1 MGKGIERELFQAIT
15 SMSDCRKSK
24 KFVFVKRNI
33 EDNQALVRIARQWS
47 CTLYTT
53 SLIPMCKKDCEMMPP
68 YCRPSPYR
76 SVEYIVVSCRNLPPL
91 QPKQRYTYFLPCES
105 IMYVVWSSLA
115 NENAL
120 SSASNPVSPSILTL
134 KKKSS
139 TDAMLPLSHMDTLI
153 KQ

>member
-1 MGKGIERELFQAIT
+1 MPVNAGKRHFWEYCPRRYLPVANT
-15 SMSDCRKSK
+15 ASK
-24 KFVFVKRNI
+24 CHRP
-33 EDNQALVRIARQWS
+33 
-47 CTLYTT
+47 TL
-53 SLIPMCKKDCEMMPP
+53 
-68 YCRPSPYR
+68 
-76 SVEYIVVSCRNLPPL
+76 L

-139 TDAMLPLSHMDTLI
+139 TDAMLPLSRMDTLI